1 MAMAQGQAA
10 RATRETVPPVS
21 RVAIIGGGISGLAA
35 AKQMAAY
42 DPVVFEAT
50 PSVGGVWK
58 HCVYRTTRLQ
68 TPRPDYEFSDYSWK
82 NRDDPSFPTHSEI
95 VDYLEGYADEF
106 DLWRY
111 ISFGSK
117 VVDIKFLSGARAGF
131 TELWSGTGKDPLRG
145 KPMWEVGIVT
155 GDSNTVQYYKFEF
168 VVMCTGKYGD
178 VPRMP
183 VFPPGKGPE
192 VFKGTVMHSLDY
204 CKLSEEE
211 TVELMRGKKAVVVG
225 YKKSAI
231 DLANECAQANQGEGG
246 QPCTMLVRTLHWVV
260 PSYSIWGLPF
270 SMFYSTRLS
279 QLFYERPNQGFFRS
293 LLCRLM
299 SPLRAGVSKFIESY
313 LSWKLPLGKY
323 GLTPD
328 HPFVE
333 DYASCQMAILPEGFF
348 DMADRGLVCFKR
360 TSAGWCFS
368 QNGVVL
374 DDGTKVEADLVF
386 LATGFEGKDKL
397 REVLPKPFRD
407 LVVGKSSMMPLYR
420 GTIHP
425 LIPNMAFVGFVESVS
440 NLHTSELRC
449 RWLSGLLEGRFELP
463 SVKAMMGHVAGE
475 ADAMRRTTRFY
486 RRHCISTYSIHD
498 SDGMC
503 ADLGSAT
510 LRKAN
515 WIAELF
521 APYNNKD
528 YKEQ

>member
-1 MAMAQGQAA
+1 
-10 RATRETVPPVS
+10 
-21 RVAIIGGGISGLAA
+21 
-35 AKQMAAY
+35 
-42 DPVVFEAT
+42 
-50 PSVGGVWK
+50 
-58 HCVYRTTRLQ
+58 
-68 TPRPDYEFSDYSWK
+68 
-82 NRDDPSFPTHSEI
+82 
-95 VDYLEGYADEF
+95 
-106 DLWRY
+106 
-111 ISFGSK
+111 
-117 VVDIKFLSGARAGF
+117 
-131 TELWSGTGKDPLRG
+131 
-145 KPMWEVGIVT
+145 
-155 GDSNTVQYYKFEF
+155 YYKFEF

-211 TVELMRGKKAVVVG
+211 TVELMRGRKVVVVG

-231 DLANECAQANQGEGG
+231 DLANECAQANQVKGG

-333 DYASCQMAILPEGFF
+333 DYASCQMAILPEAFF
-348 DMADRGLVCFKR
+348 EMADRGLVRFQR
-360 TSAGWCFS
+360 ASAGWCFS
-368 QNGVVL
+368 ENGVVL
-374 DDGTKVEADLVF
+374 NDGTKVEADLVF

-510 LRKAN
+510 LRKGN

>member
-1 MAMAQGQAA
+1 MAQGQAA
-10 RATRETVPPVS
+10 RATREAVPPVS

-82 NRDDPSFPTHSEI
+82 NRDDPSFPTHTEI

-117 VVDIKFLSGARAGF
+117 VVDIKFLGGAEAGF
-131 TELWSGTGKDPLRG
+131 TELWSGTGKAPLRG

-211 TVELMRGKKAVVVG
+211 TVELMRGKKVVVVG

-231 DLANECAQANQGEGG
+231 DLANECAQANQA
-246 QPCTMLVRTLHWVV
+246 VRGVEVHRVV
-260 PSYSIWGLPF
+260 PVVEAAAG
-270 SMFYSTRLS
+270 
-279 QLFYERPNQGFFRS
+279 QVRS
-293 LLCRLM
+293 DAGP
-299 SPLRAGVSKFIESY
+299 PLRRG
-313 LSWKLPLGKY
+313 LRQLPDGHPPG
-323 GLTPD
+323 GLLRHGGPR
-328 HPFVE
+328 PRP
-333 DYASCQMAILPEGFF
+333 LPEGL
-348 DMADRGLVCFKR
+348 RRLV
-360 TSAGWCFS
+360 
-368 QNGVVL
+368 L
-374 DDGTKVEADLVF
+374 
-386 LATGFEGKDKL
+386 L
-397 REVLPKPFRD
+397 RERRGPRRRHQGGGRPRLPRHRLRGQGQAPRGPAKALPRPRRRQVFHDAALPWHDPSAHPEHGVRRVRGERVQPAHVRAAVPVAVGAAGGAVRATVREGHDGARRRRGRRHAPHHAVLPP
-407 LVVGKSSMMPLYR
+407 PLHLHLQ
-420 GTIHP
+420 HP
-425 LIPNMAFVGFVESVS
+425 
-440 NLHTSELRC
+440 RQ
-449 RWLSGLLEGRFELP
+449 
-463 SVKAMMGHVAGE
+463 
-475 ADAMRRTTRFY
+475 
-486 RRHCISTYSIHD
+486 RRHVRRPRLRHAPQGQLDRRALRPIQQQGLQGAVTHTAVYSYNSSSTS
-498 SDGMC
+498 
-503 ADLGSAT
+503 L
-510 LRKAN
+510 
-515 WIAELF
+515 
-521 APYNNKD
+521 
-528 YKEQ
+528 